1 MNMLDSNIKSLGI
14 KLLNCEK
21 MMFLATWKQKKEGH
35 PMDVPLPNPIS
46 LLFVIII
53 GLVLELG
60 MSKFQMTKDA
70 AIWVTIREIYST
82 QKYH

>member
-1 MNMLDSNIKSLGI
+1 
-14 KLLNCEK
+14 
-21 MMFLATWKQKKEGH
+21 
-35 PMDVPLPNPIS
+35 MDVALPNPIS

-53 GLVLELG
+53 GLVLELL

-70 AIWVTIREIYST
+70 AIWVTIREINST